1 MARNNPRGFVEH
13 RHQHGTMNPITR
25 KRRVKGNGT
34 NANARR
40 LFPGDPVHLVSGNT
54 VVGFT
59 VNASGATA
67 ASIPILGIVRAVH
80 DNNDKPLTFS
90 QPTNGPFLAA
100 STNGWAYV
108 NEDPWQTYLVSTDG
122 SVTSTLIGQ
131 FVKTTA
137 NTTIGTA
144 AGRSGFS
151 ISVSGGRNTAQ
162 ANNPFQVIGIGANN
176 LDGIASDENFQ
187 DVEVKIFNHVWN
199 PPTVMASAKV
209 R

>member
-1 MARNNPRGFVEH
+1 MSRNNPRGFVEH
-13 RHQHGTMNPITR
+13 RHMHGSMNPTIR
-25 KRRVKGNGT
+25 KRRVKGNGGK
-34 NANARR
+34 ANARR

-59 VNASGATA
+59 VDASGATA
-67 ASIPILGIVRAVH
+67 AAIPILGIVRAVH

-122 SVTSTLIGQ
+122 TVLSTLIGQ
-131 FVKTTA
+131 YVKTTA

-144 AGRSGFS
+144 AGRSGFA

-176 LDGIASDENFQ
+176 LDGIVQGEGNQ
-187 DVEVKIFNHVWN
+187 DVEVKIFNHAWN
-199 PPTVMASAKV
+199 VPTVLASAKI